1 MSRYPYGRLLLA
13 AATLLASSTLVQAQ
27 EQDAPAAERIDTLI
41 VLGSRLPIAPAEMPG
56 SAQIISAD
64 DLRDAEA
71 AFATDLL
78 RTLPTTAIS
87 RSGGPGALTQMR
99 IRGSEADHVQV
110 RIDGFKVNDPAIGS
124 AYDFAHVR
132 GPTVEAIE
140 LLPGPSGVLWGSD
153 AVAGALHLR
162 TPQLDGLELRAGIGS
177 RRTRELTIGAGTL
190 GERGG
195 VTIIAD
201 HYDTR
206 GENISADDGDPDGD
220 PDGYTITTVNLR
232 GTVGLTPELKLS
244 GTLRGFDASVEFDPT
259 PAPDFVPA
267 DGDRESDIRRLL
279 SGVHLDW
286 SPDDAWQHRLT
297 LEALGSRH
305 KDFADGMATDLRA
318 GRRFRASAQSA
329 HTFAA
334 LLPGTQQ
341 LVAAL
346 EVEREHFRQ
355 RGMASDFGDPN
366 QNQSLD
372 HRSGLIEWR
381 AEPAAKLHLMVAV
394 RQDWNSD
401 FANAT
406 TWRTGVRT
414 DLPAALGSVWASYAT
429 AVKNPAFTERFGFTP
444 DTFLGNPE
452 LDPERSRGIELGW
465 TRAFLDERAE
475 LELVWHR
482 ARLEKEIDGFVFDPA
497 SGLFTARNRDRNS
510 RREGV
515 EARLSMRPDA
525 ATTITARY
533 AWLDATEPEDGAGQ
547 VRELRRP
554 RHSGALALT
563 REFLD
568 ARLRLR
574 TDLIWTGKRDDLSF
588 ATFPATRLALDDYL
602 LIHAAA
608 SWQASPRLELFLR
621 GDNLANENYQD
632 VFGYATP
639 GRQVHAGFRLRP

>member
-1 MSRYPYGRLLLA
+1 MSLHRLIRPLSA
-13 AATLLASSTLVQAQ
+13 AAVLLSSSVFAQ
-27 EQDAPAAERIDTLI
+27 EHDDSRAERIENLV
-41 VLGSRLPIAPAEMPG
+41 VLGSRLPIPPAELPG
-56 SAQIISAD
+56 SAQTLSSD

-87 RSGGPGALTQMR
+87 RSGGPGTLTQMR

-140 LLPGPSGVLWGSD
+140 LLPGPSGALWGSD
-153 AVAGALHLR
+153 AVAGAIHLR
-162 TPQLDGLELRAGIGS
+162 TPLIDGLELRAGIGS
-177 RRTRELTIGAGTL
+177 RRTREVTIGAGRL
-190 GERGG
+190 GDRGD
-195 VTIIAD
+195 VSIVAD

-206 GENISADDGDPDGD
+206 GENISADRGDPDGD

-232 GTVGLTPELKLS
+232 GAVDLTPELRLS
-244 GTLRGFDASVEFDPT
+244 GTVRGFDASVEFDPA

-267 DGDRESDIRRLL
+267 DGDQESKIRRVL

-286 SPDDAWQHRLT
+286 SPDEAWQHRLT

-305 KDFADGMATDLRA
+305 KDFADGSATDLRA

-341 LVAAL
+341 VVVAL
-346 EVEREHFRQ
+346 EAEREHFRQ
-355 RGMASDFGDPN
+355 RGMATAFGDPN

-372 HRSGLIEWR
+372 HRSGLLEWR
-381 AEPAAKLHLMVAV
+381 AHPDEAWHLMAAV
-394 RQDWNSD
+394 RRDWNSD

-406 TWRTGVRT
+406 TWRTRVRT
-414 DLPAALGSVWASYAT
+414 NLPAELGSLWISYAT
-429 AVKNPAFTERFGFTP
+429 AVKNPVFTERFGFTP
-444 DTFLGNPE
+444 DTFIGNPN
-452 LDPERSRGIELGW
+452 LQPERSRGVEIGW
-465 TRAFLDERAE
+465 TRAFLDERAD

-515 EARLSMRPDA
+515 EARLTLRPDA
-525 ATTITARY
+525 ATAVTARY
-533 AWLDATEPEDGAGQ
+533 AWLDATEPENDTQ

-554 RHSGALALT
+554 RHNAALSLT
-563 REFLD
+563 RDFLE

-574 TDLIWTGKRDDLSF
+574 TDVVWTGKRDDLSF
-588 ATFPATRLALDDYL
+588 ATFPATRLSLDDYV

-608 SWQASPRLELFLR
+608 TWQAGPRLELFLR
-621 GDNLANENYQD
+621 GDNLGNERYQD